1 MSKGNVNKVTRREF
15 IKSAAFLGGTG
26 VVVGSMP
33 WILDG
38 RGGAPGRIIN
48 PNQEY
53 ELAKAENIIYT
64 VCQQCNTQC
73 GIKAKLYDGI
83 LVKIDGNPF
92 SPWNLQPHLPYKTSV
107 FDTTTIDGFLCSKG
121 QASIQTAYD
130 PYRVV
135 KVLKRAG
142 KRGENRWQ
150 TIPFEQAVGEIVSG
164 GKLFAH
170 VPGEENRAVTGLK
183 ELWAVRDP

>member
-38 RGGAPGRIIN
+38 RGGAPGRIN

-107 FDTTTIDGFLCSKG
+107 F
-121 QASIQTAYD
+121 
-130 PYRVV
+130 
-135 KVLKRAG
+135 
-142 KRGENRWQ
+142 
-150 TIPFEQAVGEIVSG
+150 
-164 GKLFAH
+164 
-170 VPGEENRAVTGLK
+170 
-183 ELWAVRDP
+183 